1 MYRTKSLKN
10 SWEKLKKSNRLVTVK
25 RQKISFLDKVWSF
38 FPSCRN
44 WPIYMIYPIL
54 TSSTSAKSFLQRFRI
69 INIIFISVEFLV
81 LHPSLHFFQNSHCF
95 VACEAINCRQM
106 VATVGS
112 IELSFNLPLT
122 IIIGPRRL
130 PLTVN
135 YERNISK
142 ATADPTVAL
151 FYIATGQ
158 HRLNVYKICHFVAVL
173 LQKFKNSS
181 SC

>member
-1 MYRTKSLKN
+1 MSLYKWSGFFLRTDKRTDERTNRGQEALADLKIA
-10 SWEKLKKSNRLVTVK
+10 KKRRKFEVGRHEGGCCVLGPF
-25 RQKISFLDKVWSF
+25 SFLQSIEL
-38 FPSCRN
+38 PSEL
-44 WPIYMIYPIL
+44 ILQVEYDVISYMIYPFI
-54 TSSTSAKSFLQRFRI
+54 TSFTSAKSFLQRFRI

-135 YERNISK
+135 YERN
-142 ATADPTVAL
+142 
-151 FYIATGQ
+151 
-158 HRLNVYKICHFVAVL
+158 N
-173 LQKFKNSS
+173 
-181 SC
+181 